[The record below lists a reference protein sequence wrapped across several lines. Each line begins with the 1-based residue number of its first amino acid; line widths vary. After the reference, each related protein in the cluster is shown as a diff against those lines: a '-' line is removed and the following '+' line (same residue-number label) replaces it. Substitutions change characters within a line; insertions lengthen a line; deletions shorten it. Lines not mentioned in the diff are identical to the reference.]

1 MVRDVYAGDD
11 ATLPPTG
18 GMASLTFFVSAEPEP
33 LIVSRIAN
41 QLALSNLPPVS
52 FLMRTLDEL
61 HVSVE
66 ATMAGLTPSQADL
79 IRRKLLQLSCVHD
92 VVFGEQTTLPNW
104 LSETRWR
111 LSDDSK
117 PDIRDGAAKQGSE

>member
-11 ATLPPTG
+11 ANPQPKRGT
-18 GMASLTFFVSAEPEP
+18 ASLTFFITAEPEP
-33 LIVSRIAN
+33 LTVSRIAN

-61 HVSVE
+61 HVYVE

-92 VVFGEQTTLPNW
+92 VVFGEQATTLSNGS
-104 LSETRWR
+104 SE
-111 LSDDSK
+111 
-117 PDIRDGAAKQGSE
+117 A